1 MSYPLIKIIIL
12 GVFLYGYVLTV
23 SIDFG
28 ARFFSYFSKWRG
40 QDYTIGRIIDRYLP
54 TIWELTIVFF
64 ILSIIGLVEF
74 FPNAVFYYGEAL
86 LIPGASVVGLLIIRA
101 MFYIGVS
108 RGLQQTS
115 PYRFIHSMIG
125 LAIPAVLST
134 VLTISEGGFIKET
147 QSGQVHFM
155 FWDLIASPYT
165 WTVILLSVVSV
176 LFISAAFLAFYASKS
191 ADTKALEAFRG
202 FALWWSGPTIFAS
215 LLVFST
221 LQIHNPLHF
230 QMMLGLK
237 FLFVLSFVC
246 FIAAIYLIWKRKA
259 WGTAFIMVMLQF
271 GFAFFGYGASH
282 MPYLLFPYVTIQ
294 SGQANTGMGLWLMV
308 ASVGGGCLLIPLLV
322 LLMRLFFFNSRCEE
336 NTKG

>member
-1 MSYPLIKIIIL
+1 VSYPLIKIIIL
-12 GVFLYGYVLTV
+12 GVFLYGYVLTA

-40 QDYTIGRIIDRYLP
+40 QNYTISRIIDRYLP

-64 ILSIIGLVEF
+64 ILSIITLVEF
-74 FPNAVFYYGEAL
+74 FPDAVFYYGKAL
-86 LIPGASVVGLLIIRA
+86 LIPGTCVVALLILRA
-101 MFYIGVS
+101 VFYVRVN
-108 RGLQQTS
+108 RGIQETTA
-115 PYRFIHSMIG
+115 YRFIHSMTG

-147 QSGQVHFM
+147 TTGEIRFTL
-155 FWDLIASPYT
+155 WELIASPYT

-191 ADTKALEAFRG
+191 SDVEALEAFRG

-237 FLFVLSFVC
+237 WMFVLSFIS
-246 FIAAIYLIWKRKA
+246 FLAAIYLIWKRKA
-259 WGTAFIMVMLQF
+259 WGTAFIMVVLQF

-294 SGQANTGMGLWLMV
+294 SGGSNTGMGLWLMA
-308 ASVGGGCLLIPLLV
+308 ASVVGGCLLIPLLV
-322 LLMRLFFFNSRCEE
+322 LLMRLFFFNSGYKE